1 MEKHHGCDT
10 LHGMAC
16 YSPGAFSRRRLLG
29 VTAGVVGP
37 LFLPV
42 IRNPIF
48 AGLAEEI
55 AQITPFKPCGPGA
68 ACVPRVMAAGYYG
81 PRCDLPPD
89 DEKQREL
96 DPNYVRY
103 LGQLREAAKALN
115 LKLDIAPAPLNTPE
129 DARRWA
135 AQVEKEQPDGIVVIR
150 LSILRGPLS
159 EVQSILLGLDAPMLF
174 FVPNQKMFGW
184 GSGGLREELTR
195 PGRLLCA
202 TQDFGYVVSRLNHLA
217 ARARLREMRFVNVT
231 GNAREESR
239 LPFWGSRVLR
249 VPLSLWHEQF
259 IQEKVKINAEVKA
272 IADYYLRTAQR
283 IAGPSPEAV
292 LDGALCCLAARNI
305 LEQEQ
310 ADAFTMDCSAAA
322 VGRAMPH
329 SASPC
334 LAFSRMMDDGV
345 PAICEQDLT
354 CGVCMALSQLLFGRP
369 GFMHNIGWDTSCA
382 DGGCFVAVHCTG
394 PTRLRGTSE
403 EPGPFELRFHHG
415 LKDPMAMAV
424 WTKGQQVTCIKAA
437 RDKPVMSIVT
447 GNVVGMLNP
456 LFPRRQG
463 GSCTQQ
469 VKWKPDGDYDVLKHP
484 DIGGHHHLLL
494 LGNWKKELLD
504 FCQLF
509 KITAAGAV

>member
-1 MEKHHGCDT
+1 MMRNSARDR
-10 LHGMAC
+10 LVWD
-16 YSPGAFSRRRLLG
+16 AFSRRRLLG

-135 AQVEKEQPDGIVVIR
+135 AQVEKEQPDGLVVIR

-292 LDGALCCLAARNI
+292 LDGRLCCLAARNI

-310 ADAFTMDCSAAA
+310 ADAFTMDCKRRRRGSGNAAQRFA
-322 VGRAMPH
+322 V
-329 SASPC
+329 PC
-334 LAFSRMMDDGV
+334 FLADDGRRRAGDLRTGLDLRRV
-345 PAICEQDLT
+345 HGVIATAVRPPGIHAQHRLGHVVCRWRLLRRRALHGANPAPRHKRGT
-354 CGVCMALSQLLFGRP
+354 GAVR
-369 GFMHNIGWDTSCA
+369 
-382 DGGCFVAVHCTG
+382 VAVSPRAEGPHGDGRLDERAASHLHQGSPGQTGHEHCDG
-394 PTRLRGTSE
+394 QRG
-403 EPGPFELRFHHG
+403 
-415 LKDPMAMAV
+415 
-424 WTKGQQVTCIKAA
+424 
-437 RDKPVMSIVT
+437 
-447 GNVVGMLNP
+447 
-456 LFPRRQG
+456 
-463 GSCTQQ
+463 
-469 VKWKPDGDYDVLKHP
+469 GDAQSL
-484 DIGGHHHLLL
+484 IS
-494 LGNWKKELLD
+494 
-504 FCQLF
+504 
-509 KITAAGAV
+509 